1 MPPSQLLKKCFLR
14 CFGRNQMLINQNRK
28 NKKGNIRARRSESRS
43 RKTSAETNYK
53 REEER
58 IWKVRKA
65 KIIACCLAKSCPTL
79 GDPVDKW
86 TVAHQAPVS
95 MGFPRQECWSRLP
108 FPSPLNCILQ
118 MAKHGRNLVQAYIDG
133 KQKNHQRLSFS
144 L

>member
-1 MPPSQLLKKCFLR
+1 
-14 CFGRNQMLINQNRK
+14 MLINQNRK
-28 NKKGNIRARRSESRS
+28 NKKGKIRARRSESRS